1 VLQCWMMLLVESCL
15 HQHRDANVQHVH
27 RCIAEYLKLAPFRV
41 GGAGKRSHT
50 ASFVTK
56 LEGAVAVTGTVDGGD
71 AADND
76 NDEGEGDDGDSESDA
91 DDDDYDDGD
100 AGDAELES
108 YF

>member
-1 VLQCWMMLLVESCL
+1 MLLVESCL
-15 HQHRDANVQHVH
+15 HQHRDATVQHVH

-41 GGAGKRSHT
+41 GGAGKGSHA

-56 LEGAVAVTGTVDGGD
+56 LEGAVAVTGTVDDGD
-71 AADND
+71 AAEND
-76 NDEGEGDDGDSESDA
+76 NDDGDGESDA

-100 AGDAELES
+100 AGDAESES